1 MTFQEQNKNF
11 LLMWLQYHNSFYCS
25 LRFCFTSSFAFG
37 FQFEAFPFLAGRL
50 QNIQSIKLEGF
61 EIERKFILV
70 SPEEFEKLDN
80 FRKFLNIREYP
91 N

>member
-1 MTFQEQNKNF
+1 
-11 LLMWLQYHNSFYCS
+11 MWLQYHNKFYCA
-25 LRFCFTSSFAFG
+25 LRFSFTSSFAFG
-37 FQFEAFPFLAGRL
+37 FQFVVFPFLVGRL
-50 QNIQSIKLEGF
+50 DKIQSIKLEGF
-61 EIERKFILV
+61 DIERKFILV